1 MIEFT
6 TRLDNFNSSLWGHH
20 IHVPAGMARPF
31 LEKENRRVVCTLN
44 GALDFQCALMPKGD
58 GDFFINVNKEIRKKL
73 GLKEGMQVSVS
84 LKEDDSK
91 YGLPMPEEFE
101 ELLKQDEE
109 GSNFFHALT
118 PGRQRAL
125 IHIVGSPKT
134 SHTRLKKALV
144 ILEYLKSTAGE
155 LDFKALNIAFKE
167 ANKK

>member
-6 TRLDNFNSSLWGHH
+6 TRLENFNSSLWGHH
-20 IHVPAGMARPF
+20 IHVPAAVAKPF

-44 GALDFQCALMPKGD
+44 GELDFQSALMPKGD
-58 GDFFINVNKEIRKKL
+58 GDFFINVNKDIRKKL
-73 GLKEGMQVSVS
+73 GLKEGMKVIVG
-84 LKEDDSK
+84 LKEDDSQ
-91 YGLPMPEEFE
+91 YGLPMPEEFG

-109 GSNFFHALT
+109 GSALFHALT

-125 IHIVGSPKT
+125 IHIAGSPKT

-144 ILEYLKSTAGE
+144 ILEYLKSTGGK
-155 LDFKALNIAFKE
+155 LDFKALNVAFRD